1 MSMELE
7 WRELD
12 CLEWYIILSV
22 EKPDE
27 LSILHKK
34 TDFPCGINISDFQI
48 LFLLPLDYAPERL
61 ASPFSL
67 LFYYLVMAYHIIAS
81 LNQITTQMNEIHHC

>member
-1 MSMELE
+1 MSIELE

-22 EKPDE
+22 AKPDE

-34 TDFPCGINISDFQI
+34 IDFPCGINISDFQI
-48 LFLLPLDYAPERL
+48 LFLLPLDYASEML
-61 ASPFSL
+61 ASTFSL
-67 LFYYLVMAYHIIAS
+67 LFYYLVMACIIIAS
-81 LNQITTQMNEIHHC
+81 VNQITTEMNEIHHS